1 MKFLLDQNQSH
12 RIKEFLVAAG
22 HDVVHVCDV
31 GLSGASD
38 PELMAFDVDE
48 DLVVVSGDTD
58 FGDLLAASNAAK
70 PSVVLFR
77 RQEGRRAH
85 EIAALLLAN
94 LEAVGVDLA
103 RGAVVVLDQDRVRVR
118 LLPFRPLI

>member
-22 HDVVHVCDV
+22 HDVVHVRDV

-38 PELMAFDVDE
+38 PELMAYAVDR

-58 FGDLLAASNAAK
+58 FGDLLAAWNAAK

-94 LEAVGVDLA
+94 LEAVEGDLA

-118 LLPFRPLI
+118 VLPFRPLS